1 MNQKIRIGVVFG
13 GKSGEHDVS
22 ILSARSVVDN
32 LNPDKYEILPI
43 GIDKAGT
50 WHTGIGAYNALGAPI
65 PPKLLA
71 TGTTDEEVSAEEAQS
86 LLPVAQDVVMPT
98 QAVASIDVVIPVLHG
113 PLGEDGT
120 VQGLFEL
127 LNIPYVGAG
136 VLASAVG
143 MDKAMMKTAF
153 AQAGLKQC
161 KHEVVLRSH
170 FEKDPM
176 SVVDRVEQLGYPC
189 FVKPANMGS
198 SVGISK
204 ATNRD
209 ELHEALKTAAKFDR
223 KLIVEEAVD
232 GREIEVA
239 VLGNDNPQASV
250 PGEIISGNDEFY
262 DYDAKYISGTS
273 TMVIPAEL
281 TPEQADEV
289 RKLALIAFQAIDG
302 SGLSR
307 ADFFLDRKTGEFLI
321 NEINTFPGFTQYSM
335 YPKMW
340 EATGL
345 PYDQLLETLVQ
356 LALERHEDKNRAR

>member
-1 MNQKIRIGVVFG
+1 MKPKIRIGVVFG

-22 ILSARSVVDN
+22 ILSARSVVENIDT
-32 LNPDKYEILPI
+32 DKYEVLPI
-43 GIDKAGT
+43 GIDKTGT
-50 WHTGIGAYNALGAPI
+50 WHVGLGAYNALGAPI
-65 PPKLLA
+65 PTKLLEA
-71 TGTTDEEVSAEEAQS
+71 GTKEEVSADDVET
-86 LLPVAQDVVMPT
+86 LLPIVQDVVMPT
-98 QAVASIDVVIPVLHG
+98 EAVASIDVIIPVLHG
-113 PLGEDGT
+113 PFGEDGT

-143 MDKAMMKTAF
+143 MDKAMMKVAF

-170 FEKDPM
+170 FEKDTNA
-176 SVVDRVEQLGYPC
+176 VIERVEKLGYPC

-204 ATNRD
+204 ASNRE
-209 ELHEALKTAAKFDR
+209 ELIQALKLASRYDR

-232 GREIEVA
+232 AREIEVA
-239 VLGNDNPQASV
+239 VLGNDDPRASV
-250 PGEIISGNDEFY
+250 PGEIISGNDAFY

-273 TMVIPAEL
+273 TMVIPADL
-281 TPEQADEV
+281 TPEKAEEV
-289 RKLALIAFQAIDG
+289 RRLALVAFQAIDG

-307 ADFFLDRKTGEFLI
+307 VDFFLDRKSGEFLI
-321 NEINTFPGFTQYSM
+321 NEINTFPGFTQFSM

-345 PYDQLLETLVQ
+345 TYNELLEQLVQ
-356 LALERHEDKNRAR
+356 LAIERHEDKNRAR

>member
-1 MNQKIRIGVVFG
+1 MKPKIRIGVVFG

-32 LNPDKYEILPI
+32 INTDKYEVLPI
-43 GIDKAGT
+43 GIDQSGT
-50 WHTGIGAYNALGAPI
+50 WHVGLGAYNALGAPI
-65 PPKLLA
+65 PTKLLE
-71 TGTTDEEVSAEEAQS
+71 TGTREEVSAEDAEN
-86 LLPVAQDVVMPT
+86 LLPIAQGAVMPNE
-98 QAVASIDVVIPVLHG
+98 AISSIDVIIPVLHG
-113 PLGEDGT
+113 PFGEDGT

-127 LNIPYVGAG
+127 LNIPYVGTG

-170 FEKDPM
+170 FEKDKNA
-176 SVVDRVEQLGYPC
+176 VIDRVEQLGYPC

-204 ATNRD
+204 ASNRE
-209 ELHEALKTAAKFDR
+209 ELKQALKVAAKYDR

-239 VLGNDNPQASV
+239 VLGNDDPRASL
-250 PGEIISGNDEFY
+250 PGEIISGNDQFY

-273 TMVIPAEL
+273 TMVIPADL
-281 TPEQADEV
+281 TPEQTEEV
-289 RKLALIAFQAIDG
+289 RRLALIAFQAIDG

-321 NEINTFPGFTQYSM
+321 NEINTFPGFTEFSM

-345 PYDQLLETLVQ
+345 SYDQLLETLVQ
-356 LALERHEDKNRAR
+356 LAIDRHEDKNRAR